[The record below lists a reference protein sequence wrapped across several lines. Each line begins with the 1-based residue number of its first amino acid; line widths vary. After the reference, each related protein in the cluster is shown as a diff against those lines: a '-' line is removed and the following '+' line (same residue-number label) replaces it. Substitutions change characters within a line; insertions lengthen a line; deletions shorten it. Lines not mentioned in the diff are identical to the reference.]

1 LKTIKTEVIDFHGIP
16 VTVAWSVPKR
26 GITLRVKSPDGN
38 VTVSAPSGVGM
49 NEIVDLLSQ
58 RHEWII
64 RNRDRILA
72 QPHPVQPKYEDGE
85 SILLFGQPYTLR
97 VIQSD
102 TDYPGVGVKT
112 DSIVM
117 TVRKGAGFAT
127 RQRLMD
133 DFRRQM
139 LNFMISGLHDGYYE
153 EMHCDP
159 IPFRIMRRKS
169 VWGTFNA
176 KNRSIIYNLA
186 LSQVNPAYLQYV
198 VVHEMTHQYV
208 RAHNQEFYD
217 RVAAFLPNW
226 KELRAGLRKFAQGN
240 VIF

>member
-1 LKTIKTEVIDFHGIP
+1 MIDFHGIP

-26 GITLRVKSPDGN
+26 GITLRIKSPDGN
-38 VTVSAPSGVGM
+38 VTVSAPLGVGM
-49 NEIVDLLSQ
+49 NEVVDLLSQ

-64 RNRDRILA
+64 RNRERILA

-85 SILLFGQPYTLR
+85 SILMFGQPYTLR

-117 TVRKGAGFAT
+117 TVRKGTSFAT
-127 RQRLMD
+127 RKRMLD

-139 LNFMISGLHDGYYE
+139 LNFMISGLHDGYYK

-176 KNRSIIYNLA
+176 RNRSIIYNLA
-186 LSQVNPAYLQYV
+186 LSQVDLTYLQYV

-208 RAHNQEFYD
+208 RAHNKEFYD
-217 RVAAFLPNW
+217 RVATFLPNW

>member
-1 LKTIKTEVIDFHGIP
+1 MIDFHGIP

-26 GITLRVKSPDGN
+26 GITLRVKSPYGN
-38 VTVSAPSGVGM
+38 VTVSAPSGVSV

-64 RNRDRILA
+64 RNRERILA
-72 QPHPVQPKYEDGE
+72 QPHLVRPKYEDGE

-117 TVRKGAGFAT
+117 TVRKGTSFAT
-127 RQRLMD
+127 RKRMLD
-133 DFRRQM
+133 DFR
-139 LNFMISGLHDGYYE
+139 LLTLDFMISGLHEAYYK

-169 VWGTFNA
+169 VWGTFNV

-186 LSQVNPAYLQYV
+186 LSQVDLTYLQYV

-208 RAHNQEFYD
+208 RAHNKEFYD

-226 KELRAGLRKFAQGN
+226 KELREGLRKFAAEN
-240 VIF
+240 VVF

>member
-38 VTVSAPSGVGM
+38 VTVSAPLGVSV
-49 NEIVDLLSQ
+49 NEVVDLLSQ

-64 RNRDRILA
+64 RNRERILA

-85 SILLFGQPYTLR
+85 SILMFGQPYTLR

-117 TVRKGAGFAT
+117 TVRKGTSFAT
-127 RQRLMD
+127 RKRMLDEFRLLTLD
-133 DFRRQM
+133 
-139 LNFMISGLHDGYYE
+139 FMISGLHEAYYK

-176 KNRSIIYNLA
+176 RNRSIIYNLA
-186 LSQVNPAYLQYV
+186 LSQVDLTYLQYV

-208 RAHNQEFYD
+208 RAHNKEFYD
-217 RVAAFLPNW
+217 RVATFLPNW

>member
-1 LKTIKTEVIDFHGIP
+1 MIDFHGIP

-38 VTVSAPSGVGM
+38 VTVSAPLGVCM

-64 RNRDRILA
+64 RNRERILA

-139 LNFMISGLHDGYYE
+139 LNFMISGLHEAYYK

-169 VWGTFNA
+169 VWGTFNV

-186 LSQVNPAYLQYV
+186 LSQVDLTYLQYV

-208 RAHNQEFYD
+208 RAHNKEFYD

-226 KELRAGLRKFAQGN
+226 KELRAGLRKFAAEN

>member
-1 LKTIKTEVIDFHGIP
+1 MIDFHGIP

-38 VTVSAPSGVGM
+38 VTVSAPLGVSV
-49 NEIVDLLSQ
+49 NEVVDLLSQ

-64 RNRDRILA
+64 RNRERILA

-117 TVRKGAGFAT
+117 TVRKGTSFAT
-127 RQRLMD
+127 RKRMLDEFRLLTLD
-133 DFRRQM
+133 
-139 LNFMISGLHDGYYE
+139 FMISGLHEAYYK

-176 KNRSIIYNLA
+176 RNRSIIYNLA
-186 LSQVNPAYLQYV
+186 LSQVDLTYLQYV

-226 KELRAGLRKFAQGN
+226 KELRAGLRKFASEN
-240 VIF
+240 VVF